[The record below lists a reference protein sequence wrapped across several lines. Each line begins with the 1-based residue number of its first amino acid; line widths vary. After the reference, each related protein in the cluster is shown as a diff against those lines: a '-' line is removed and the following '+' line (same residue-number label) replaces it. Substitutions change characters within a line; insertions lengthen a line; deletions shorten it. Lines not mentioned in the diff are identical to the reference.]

1 MAVKNNTNFR
11 KKTKLDKNWC
21 SVKSPD
27 QICISRMDCE
37 KHQSRMNVYT
47 DCNDVL
53 YWHYNSQQ
61 VSKGKTGI
69 YLWMFGI
76 FTFLAPLWQHLF
88 WLLISML
95 SQPSWTVLWVDTEIG
110 GRGLEKKHF
119 TYLSFGLSFGFWDM
133 NKPDSKFFFSD
144 PESERLE
151 I

>member
-1 MAVKNNTNFR
+1 MAVKNNTIFR

-47 DCNDVL
+47 GCNDVL
-53 YWHYNSQQ
+53 YWYYNSQQ

-95 SQPSWTVLWVDTEIG
+95 SQPSWTVLWVDTEIRG
-110 GRGLEKKHF
+110 GLEKKHC
-119 TYLSFGLSFGFWDM
+119 TYLRFGLSFEFWDM
-133 NKPDSKFFFSD
+133 NKPDSKLFFSD

-151 I
+151 S